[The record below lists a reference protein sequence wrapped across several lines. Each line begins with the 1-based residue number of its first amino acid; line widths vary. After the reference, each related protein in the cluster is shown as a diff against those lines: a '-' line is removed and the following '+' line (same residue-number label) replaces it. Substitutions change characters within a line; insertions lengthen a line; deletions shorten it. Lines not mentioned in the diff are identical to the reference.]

1 MKITEG
7 NTTNPKSCSA
17 VGVLTIAFIIDCYQ
31 TFYDKMNLVE
41 TRLGQIE
48 SQNAQI
54 LRLMGSDVGA
64 PVQVVPSE
72 FKEIS
77 DENMKNAILDYYKT
91 HKIVFPSDIALE
103 MRFDLKKV
111 VSIINDLIASGE
123 VEEVR
128 E

>member
-1 MKITEG
+1 MISER
-7 NTTNPKSCSA
+7 
-17 VGVLTIAFIIDCYQ
+17 IAFIIDCYQ